1 MPGSTSKCW
10 VITVNNPSDPAVLLE
25 DYSDVR
31 YAIWQLESGENHTPH
46 LQGYVEWK
54 NKKSLSACVL
64 QHGHAH
70 WSPRRGS
77 RDQARDY
84 CRKEE
89 TRVSGTDGPWEHGEW
104 ANGQGARTD
113 LLHIKRK
120 IDEGVSDKVL
130 WEENPATMLRTY
142 KGWER
147 YRQVKIDPRTVKT
160 QVTVIWGP
168 TGTGKSY
175 WVDKQAGPD
184 AFWLH
189 PSKDDNGCWWD
200 GYMGQETVVMDEFYG
215 GIKWTQMLR
224 LLDAY
229 PMSVPVKGAMIQFA
243 AKRIFITSNK
253 NPRDWYSKQDYPTL
267 HRRLEKIARLDLDC
281 DRNQVWSLTKG
292 VWPAEDDCAPH
303 HVPEEEEVLSQ

>member
-1 MPGSTSKCW
+1 MSRIAW
-10 VITVNNPSDPAVLLE
+10 VVTLNNPSDPTVLLE
-25 DYSDVR
+25 DYSEVS
-31 YAIWQLESGENHTPH
+31 YAIWQLESGDSNTPH

-54 NKKSLSACVL
+54 NKKSLSGCKR
-64 QHGHAH
+64 QHATAH
-70 WSPRRGS
+70 WAVRRGT

-89 TRVSGTDGPWEHGEW
+89 TRVSGPYEHGQW
-104 ANGQGARTD
+104 SAGQGARTD

-142 KGWER
+142 KGWKE
-147 YRQVKIDPRTVKT
+147 YRKVKIEPRTEKT

-175 WVDKQAGPD
+175 YVNKQAGPS
-184 AFWLH
+184 AFWLS

-200 GYMGQETVVMDEFYG
+200 GYTGQETVVMDEFYG
-215 GIKWTQMLR
+215 GIKWSQLLR

-229 PMSVPVKGAMIQFA
+229 PMSVPVKGDMIPFC
-243 AKRIFITSNK
+243 AKKIFMTSNK
-253 NPRDWYSKQDYPTL
+253 CPRDWYAKQDYATL
-267 HRRLEKIARLDLDC
+267 ERRLEKIARLDLDC
-281 DRNQVWSLTKG
+281 DEKRVWSFSKG
-292 VWPAEDDCAPH
+292 SWTEEDDCR
-303 HVPEEEEVLSQ
+303 